1 VVVLGI
7 DPGTA
12 TLGWGIIKRTEE
24 VAYKVEAYG
33 CIRTD
38 KSDLFSRRLEEIH
51 KKLGKIIKK
60 YRPDIAAIEQLF
72 FAKNIKT
79 AISVGEARGVAILAA
94 VEANLAVAEYTPLQV
109 KQSLIGYGRAE
120 KKQMQKMLKVLLR
133 LKDIPSP
140 DDAADALAVALC
152 HLNSQRMSELGKR
165 EQARNSNSIC

>member
-1 VVVLGI
+1 MVVLGI

-38 KSDLFSRRLEEIH
+38 KSTLFSRRLEEIY
-51 KKLGKIIKK
+51 KQLGKIIKK

-72 FAKNIKT
+72 FAKNMKT
-79 AISVGEARGVAILAA
+79 AVSVGEARGVAILAA

-120 KKQMQKMLKVLLR
+120 KKQMQKMLKVLLG

-152 HLNSQRMSELGKR
+152 HLNSQRMSELEKR
-165 EQARNSNSIC
+165 E

>member
-38 KSDLFSRRLEEIH
+38 KSTPFSRRLEEIH
-51 KKLGKIIKK
+51 KQLGKIIKK

-79 AISVGEARGVAILAA
+79 AITVGEARGVAILAA
-94 VEANLAVAEYTPLQV
+94 VAANLAVAEYTPLQV
-109 KQSLIGYGRAE
+109 KQSLVGYGRAE
-120 KKQMQKMLKVLLR
+120 KKQMQKMLKVLLG
-133 LKDIPSP
+133 LKDIPRP
-140 DDAADALAVALC
+140 DDAADALAIALC
-152 HLNSQRMSELGKR
+152 HLHSQRMAEVGKR
-165 EQARNSNSIC
+165 E

>member
-1 VVVLGI
+1 MVVLGI

-38 KSDLFSRRLEEIH
+38 KSNLFPRRLEEIH
-51 KKLGKIIKK
+51 KKLGEIIKK
-60 YRPDIAAIEQLF
+60 YRPDIAAVEQLF
-72 FAKNIKT
+72 FAKNMKT
-79 AISVGEARGVAILAA
+79 AVSVGEARGVAILAA

-120 KKQMQKMLKVLLR
+120 KKQMQKMLKVLLG

-152 HLNSQRMSELGKR
+152 HLNSQRMSELEKR
-165 EQARNSNSIC
+165 E

>member
-12 TLGWGIIKRTEE
+12 TLGWGIIKRTEK

-38 KSDLFSRRLEEIH
+38 KSTLFSRRLEEIH
-51 KKLGKIIKK
+51 KQLSKIIKK

-79 AISVGEARGVAILAA
+79 AITVGEARGVAILAA
-94 VEANLAVAEYTPLQV
+94 VAANLAVAEYTPLQV
-109 KQSLIGYGRAE
+109 KQSLVGYGRAE
-120 KKQMQKMLKVLLR
+120 KRQMQKMLKVLLG
-133 LKDIPSP
+133 LKDIPRP

-152 HLNSQRMSELGKR
+152 HLHSQRMAEVGKR
-165 EQARNSNSIC
+165 E

>member
-1 VVVLGI
+1 MVVLGI

-38 KSDLFSRRLEEIH
+38 KSTPFSRRLEEIH
-51 KKLGKIIKK
+51 KQLGKIIKK

-79 AISVGEARGVAILAA
+79 AITVGEARGVAILAA
-94 VEANLAVAEYTPLQV
+94 VAANLAVAEYTPLQV
-109 KQSLIGYGRAE
+109 KQSLVGYGRAE
-120 KKQMQKMLKVLLR
+120 KKQMQKMLKVLLG
-133 LKDIPSP
+133 LKDIPRP
-140 DDAADALAVALC
+140 DDAADALAIALC
-152 HLNSQRMSELGKR
+152 HLNSERMGKVGKR
-165 EQARNSNSIC
+165 E

>member
-38 KSDLFSRRLEEIH
+38 KSTLFSRRLEEIY
-51 KKLGKIIKK
+51 KQLSKIIKK

-79 AISVGEARGVAILAA
+79 AITVGEARGVAILAA
-94 VEANLAVAEYTPLQV
+94 VGANLAVAEYTPLQV
-109 KQSLIGYGRAE
+109 KQSLVGYGRAE
-120 KKQMQKMLKVLLR
+120 KKQMQKMLKILLG
-133 LKDIPSP
+133 LKDIPRP

-152 HLNSQRMSELGKR
+152 HLHSQRMAEVGKR
-165 EQARNSNSIC
+165 E

>member
-1 VVVLGI
+1 MNVVVLGI

-38 KSDLFSRRLEEIH
+38 KSTPFSRRLEEIH
-51 KKLGKIIKK
+51 KQLGKIIKK

-79 AISVGEARGVAILAA
+79 AITVGEARGVAILAA
-94 VEANLAVAEYTPLQV
+94 VAANLAVAEYTPLQV
-109 KQSLIGYGRAE
+109 KQSLVGYGRAE
-120 KKQMQKMLKVLLR
+120 KKQMQKMLKVLLG
-133 LKDIPSP
+133 LKDIPRP
-140 DDAADALAVALC
+140 DDAADALAIALC
-152 HLNSQRMSELGKR
+152 HLHSQRMAEVGKR
-165 EQARNSNSIC
+165 E

>member
-1 VVVLGI
+1 MVVLGI

-38 KSDLFSRRLEEIH
+38 KSTPFSRRLEEIH
-51 KKLGKIIKK
+51 KQLGKIIKK

-79 AISVGEARGVAILAA
+79 AITVGEARGVAILAA
-94 VEANLAVAEYTPLQV
+94 VGANLAVAEYTPLQV
-109 KQSLIGYGRAE
+109 KQSLVGYGRAE
-120 KKQMQKMLKVLLR
+120 KKQMQKMLKVLLG
-133 LKDIPSP
+133 LKDIPRP
-140 DDAADALAVALC
+140 DDAADALAIALC
-152 HLNSQRMSELGKR
+152 HLHSQRMAEVGKR
-165 EQARNSNSIC
+165 E

>member
-1 VVVLGI
+1 MVVLGI

-38 KSDLFSRRLEEIH
+38 KSTPFSRRLEEIH
-51 KKLGKIIKK
+51 KQLGKIIKK

-79 AISVGEARGVAILAA
+79 AITVGEARGVAILAA
-94 VEANLAVAEYTPLQV
+94 VAANLAVAEYTPLQV
-109 KQSLIGYGRAE
+109 KQSLVGYGRAE
-120 KKQMQKMLKVLLR
+120 KKQMQKMLKVLLG
-133 LKDIPSP
+133 LKDIPRP
-140 DDAADALAVALC
+140 DDAADALAIALC
-152 HLNSQRMSELGKR
+152 HLHSQRMAEVGKR
-165 EQARNSNSIC
+165 E